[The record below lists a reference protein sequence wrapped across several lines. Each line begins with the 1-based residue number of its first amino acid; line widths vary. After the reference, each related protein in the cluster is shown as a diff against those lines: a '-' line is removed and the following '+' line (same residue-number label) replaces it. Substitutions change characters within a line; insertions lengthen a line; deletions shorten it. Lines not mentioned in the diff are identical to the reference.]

1 MRFLESALGVSAE
14 AVGGMVTTFPALLT
28 LSVDSNLKPKLHYL
42 LHEKQV
48 PPPHSQLPPQPV
60 TAAELGARCERSSVG
75 ADALLARAGAGV
87 GADQLAAAAGLL
99 ARQPHHASL
108 RRPPGPARG
117 CGACERPEEA
127 SRAWRRLAL
136 MGVGGGVEPGGA
148 ERDRERDR
156 CDVTLTLG
164 TDERMRR
171 QACGREGSVTLSSM
185 LTPSDDVFYR
195 RFPNPAAVELARAP
209 RKSALARQLGG

>member
-1 MRFLESALGVSAE
+1 MVVKAPSLLASRPETLQLGFDFLLYEVGVDHHRLPFLVASQPQLLMSSVDRKLRPCLDFLSLSLLLSPPQVRKVVASHPSILCLNADNLIGKVRFLESALGVSAE

-48 PPPHSQLPPQPV
+48 RASVLISSPQ
-60 TAAELGARCERSSVG
+60 
-75 ADALLARAGAGV
+75 LLAYS
-87 GADQLAAAAGLL
+87 LANRIMPRFAAL
-99 ARQPHHASL
+99 
-108 RRPPGPARG
+108 
-117 CGACERPEEA
+117 
-127 SRAWRRLAL
+127 
-136 MGVGGGVEPGGA
+136 
-148 ERDRERDR
+148 
-156 CDVTLTLG
+156 
-164 TDERMRR
+164 